1 MFWVFSLGPPLALEA
16 QSLVQFHTLQKNLPV
31 KLAAETHV
39 CCNFSEKCLLGHAQP
54 LMKERHEIHQQ
65 PGVAV
70 PGVLML
76 GEEEGQSQEHTQY
89 IFSPDGASDLLE
101 FNF

>member
-1 MFWVFSLGPPLALEA
+1 MSRG
-16 QSLVQFHTLQKNLPV
+16 
-31 KLAAETHV
+31 TH
-39 CCNFSEKCLLGHAQP
+39 SATDEK
-54 LMKERHEIHQQ
+54 RHEIQQQ

-70 PGVLML
+70 PGALML
-76 GEEEGQSQEHTQY
+76 GEEEGHSQEHTQY